1 MLTNSREGPTA
12 GATALVLA
20 VANAHYEL
28 AGLLLD
34 RGADPN
40 LAPQGWTALHQITWV
55 RRPGV
60 GDNNPAPKGSGDM
73 NSIQMVRKLAAHGAN
88 VNARITKPPAAPGFG
103 ECGYRIFCIL
113 TDVNMMGA
121 TAFLM
126 AARTADVELMRLLV
140 DLGADPLL
148 PNADNTTPLM
158 IAAGIGTRN
167 AHEDPGTESEVLE
180 AVKLAWE
187 LGGDVNAVDRKGQTA
202 MHGAAAK
209 QVPSVVPFL
218 TSKGVDKKIWTQKN
232 HNGWTPLRIAEGIHR
247 VNAFRSSPEVA
258 AELKKVMIA
267 AGVSTEVEPETI
279 ISGETR

>member
-1 MLTNSREGPTA
+1 
-12 GATALVLA
+12 
-20 VANAHYEL
+20 
-28 AGLLLD
+28 
-34 RGADPN
+34 
-40 LAPQGWTALHQITWV
+40 
-55 RRPGV
+55 
-60 GDNNPAPKGSGDM
+60 M
-73 NSIQMVRKLAAHGAN
+73 NSIEMVRQLVAHGAD

-121 TAFLM
+121 TPFLM

-140 DLGADPLL
+140 DLGADPLI

-167 AHEDPGTESEVLE
+167 AKEDPGSESEVLE
-180 AVKLAWE
+180 AVKLTLE
-187 LGGDVNAVDRKGQTA
+187 LGGNINAVDNKGQTA
-202 MHGAAAK
+202 LHGVAAK
-209 QVPSVVPFL
+209 QAPSVIPFL
-218 TSKGVDKKIWTQKN
+218 ASKGIDKKIWTQKN

-258 AELKKVMIA
+258 AEMKKVMIA
-267 AGVSTEVEPETI
+267 EGLSTEVEPETI